1 MSLRER
7 KPSKGDRSM
16 KPGTKRTTKQEAK
29 TSSSRNRI
37 YRADL
42 GRTDAGSP
50 IIKIVPLNP
59 KGPLASHR
67 QISAFIY
74 DLASEMET
82 RSEVLGA
89 TWAISPEAWNSRIVL
104 ELGSTN
110 EAKAADEFV
119 RTLLADRN
127 LD

>member
-1 MSLRER
+1 
-7 KPSKGDRSM
+7 M
-16 KPGTKRTTKQEAK
+16 KPDMQRTSNEEAK
-29 TSSSRNRI
+29 TSGSRSRI
-37 YRADL
+37 YRANL
-42 GRTDAGSP
+42 GRTGAGSP

-82 RSEVLGA
+82 RSEVLRA

-110 EAKAADEFV
+110 EARAADEFV

>member
-1 MSLRER
+1 
-7 KPSKGDRSM
+7 M
-16 KPGTKRTTKQEAK
+16 KPDTKRTANEEAK
-29 TSSSRNRI
+29 TSTSGNRV
-37 YRADL
+37 YRASL

-59 KGPLASHR
+59 RGPLASHR
-67 QISAFIY
+67 QMSAFIY

-89 TWAISPEAWNSRIVL
+89 TWAISPEAWNSRIIL
-104 ELGSTN
+104 ELGSSN
-110 EAKAADEFV
+110 EEKAVEEFV
-119 RTLLADRN
+119 VALLADRN